1 MQGVH
6 EELGHLGFVRLIV
19 CFRHNIGGDKCN
31 YKFNNLCFNV
41 WHVIECEHHSMHLHF
56 IYNHCISWG

>member
-31 YKFNNLCFNV
+31 YKFNNCQCV
-41 WHVIECEHHSMHLHF
+41 ACD
-56 IYNHCISWG
+56 